1 VPREGEPQAVSDETV
16 RDHELSA
23 GEVRARAIEGVALI
37 GFRGMVIRLI
47 GFAGNIALAR
57 LLVPEEFGIL
67 ALGTTVLIFAGF
79 MVDAGVGAALLRRSG
94 PLDEADLAAVL
105 GFQLALTTGLAVIV
119 AAVAAPTGEV
129 GQVAAIM
136 VAALPLGTLRT
147 PTTLVLERS
156 LRYGPMAFAEVVEVL
171 VFVGWSVAAV
181 ALGAGVWGVATAVIA
196 RGATGTALLL
206 RRSPVKHLRPTLD
219 WSRVRGLLAFG
230 LQSQTV
236 QLVNIIRSQGMNVAT
251 ALIAGLPVL
260 GLWGLVER
268 IMLLPLTLFEGLWR
282 VSFPAIVRL
291 AESGMHPARDM
302 ARALSVGTIAA
313 GALLVGLAASAP
325 ASIPVVFG
333 SQWSAAA
340 DAVPPACL
348 ALVINGPIVAAGVG
362 YLYAQGD
369 AGRVLLSSVLDSLAF
384 AAVALALLPE
394 LGAEAM
400 GWGWLA
406 ASIVDVLILG
416 TALRHAGVGVIRS
429 TAVPIAVAT
438 GAGLL
443 GLLFARSAP
452 PTVGTAILTGAGA
465 PAVYLAVLLVCHRRP
480 LQQAARTVRRA
491 AGGMVARD

>member
-1 VPREGEPQAVSDETV
+1 LPRQGEAGRIPEETAQG
-16 RDHELSA
+16 HALSA
-23 GEVRARAIEGVALI
+23 GEVRALAIEGVAVI
-37 GFRGMVIRLI
+37 GLRGVVIRLI

-57 LLVPEEFGIL
+57 LLTPEDFGIL
-67 ALGTTVLIFAGF
+67 ALGTTVLVFAGF

-105 GFQLALTTGLAVIV
+105 GFQLALTTSVAVMV
-119 AAVAAPTGEV
+119 AAVAAPTGHV

-147 PTTLVLERS
+147 PTTLVLERR
-156 LRYGPMAFAEVVEVL
+156 LRYGRLAFAEVVEVV
-171 VFVGWSVAAV
+171 VFVTWSVTAV
-181 ALGAGVWGVATAVIA
+181 ALGAGVWGVATAVVA
-196 RGATGTALLL
+196 RAITGTAVLLL
-206 RRSPVKHLRPTLD
+206 RSPVRRLRPTLE
-219 WSRVRGLLAFG
+219 WSRLRGLLAFG
-230 LQSQTV
+230 LQSQAV
-236 QLVNIIRSQGMNVAT
+236 QLVSVLRNQGMNVAT
-251 ALIAGLPVL
+251 AVIAGLPVL
-260 GLWGLVER
+260 GLWGLAER

-291 AESGMHPARDM
+291 TESGTDLGSDM

-313 GALLVGLAASAP
+313 GAMLVGLAASAP

-333 SQWSAAA
+333 SQWTATA
-340 DAVPPACL
+340 DAIPPACL

-369 AGRVLLSSVLDSLAF
+369 AGRVLLSTVLDSLAF
-384 AAVALALLPE
+384 AAVVLPLLPE

-406 ASIVDVLILG
+406 ASIVDVVILG

-443 GLLFARSAP
+443 GLLFAHSAP

-465 PAVYLAVLLVCHRRP
+465 PAVYLAVLLICHRRP

-491 AGGMVARD
+491 AGGMVARG